1 MRTNNSILICSAYYA
16 PHIGG
21 VERYVELMANYLRRE
36 GYEIILLTTAV
47 ESAVGKEILHGVTVY
62 RLPVLN
68 FLKQRFPV
76 PDIFS
81 SEYRHMMNELS
92 DRRYSLVILNTRFYC
107 TTLLGLQLSK
117 NAKTILIEHG
127 TGFVKTGNQFLD
139 PLWTCY
145 ESAITMYLKRR
156 KNIGFYGV
164 SEACNTWLTH
174 FGIKADGVLYNG
186 IDIPEQTDMSP
197 DTEKKELRVPDFKTV
212 YGLPADAVVFCV
224 AGRLI
229 REKGILFLLDVF
241 TKLSQAYQNAYL
253 FVAGSGPLLEKV
265 ISYHASNIHV
275 LGPLTHKELMQL
287 LSFSD
292 IVVIP
297 SDYPEGLPTLLLEA
311 GLHKC
316 AVIATDRGGVR
327 EVIVDESLGIVIPDQ
342 DESMFYE
349 AMEGLILDA
358 FKREIMTTNLHNRII
373 NNFNWNKNID
383 TLIHLLEYS
392 H

>member
-47 ESAVGKEILHGVTVY
+47 EAAAGKEIHNEVTVY
-62 RLPVLN
+62 RLPVWN

-81 SEYRHMMNELS
+81 SEYRHMMKELS
-92 DRRYSLVILNTRFYC
+92 ARTYSLVILNTRFYC

-127 TGFVKTGNQFLD
+127 TGFVKTGNRFLD

-164 SEACNTWLTH
+164 SKACNTWLTH

-186 IDIPEQTDMSP
+186 IEMPEQTDMSP
-197 DTEKKELRVPDFKTV
+197 GTEKKVLRVPDLKTV
-212 YGLPADAVVFCV
+212 YGLPANAVVFCF

-229 REKGILFLLDVF
+229 REKGVLFLLAVF
-241 TKLSQAYQNAYL
+241 QKLCNKYPNAFL
-253 FVAGSGPLLEKV
+253 FVAGSGPLLEKAK
-265 ISYHASNIHV
+265 SYHASNIHV
-275 LGPLTHKELMQL
+275 LGALTHKELMQL

-311 GLHKC
+311 GLNKC

-358 FKREIMTTNLHNRII
+358 FKRELLKRKLHDKVVKE
-373 NNFNWNKNID
+373 FNWNNLVKM
-383 TLIHLLEYS
+383 LIEI
-392 H
+392 